1 MGVVVL
7 YAAGIREA
15 VASNDIE
22 KMKAVAAQAEATI
35 RAHGDLH
42 VAYLDLVKAIQGFE
56 GKGKKGKG
64 GKKK

>member
-1 MGVVVL
+1 MSVVL
-7 YAAGIREA
+7 YGVGIREA
-15 VASNDIE
+15 IASNDLE
-22 KMKAVAAQAEATI
+22 KMKAVASQAKATI

-42 VAYLDLVKAIQGFE
+42 VAYIELTEAIESFS

>member
-15 VASNDIE
+15 VASNDLE
-22 KMKAVAAQAEATI
+22 KMKAVASQAKASI

-42 VAYLDLVKAIQGFE
+42 VAYLDLVEAIEAFK

-64 GKKK
+64 GKK